1 MPMPKKFTIG
11 FLIVFLSLVTTHCS
25 RPLWNEEINFGIL
38 AAQRD
43 LWEEAFFRWQR
54 AALSQPDSAAAH
66 NNLAVAYERKGLWEE
81 AKKEYDLAL
90 KLSPKNSYIK
100 ANYENFK
107 KIYEG
112 SEKKGP
118 DKEKSAKE
126 KKDEKK

>member
-1 MPMPKKFTIG
+1 MAKNYKIW
-11 FLIVFLSLVTTHCS
+11 FLIVFLCLFITYCS

-38 AAQRD
+38 AAQKD
-43 LWEEAFFRWQR
+43 LWEEALFRWQK
-54 AALSQPDSAAAH
+54 AALSNPDSAAAR

-81 AKKEYDLAL
+81 AKKEYELAL

-112 SEKKGP
+112 AEKEGL
-118 DKEKSAKE
+118 DKEKSSKE
-126 KKDEKK
+126 KKNEKK

>member
-1 MPMPKKFTIG
+1 MPKKFTIA
-11 FLIVFLSLVTTHCS
+11 FLIVLLSLITIHCS
-25 RPLWNEEINFGIL
+25 RPLLNKELNFGIL

-43 LWEEAFFRWQR
+43 LWEEAFFRWQK
-54 AALSQPDSAAAH
+54 AALADPDSAAAH

-81 AKKEYDLAL
+81 AKKEYELAL

-112 SEKKGP
+112 SEKQEPEKAAM
-118 DKEKSAKE
+118 DKKNEKI
-126 KKDEKK
+126 

>member
-1 MPMPKKFTIG
+1 MAMQKKLTIVAL
-11 FLIVFLSLVTTHCS
+11 FVFFSLVGTHCS
-25 RPLWNEEINFGIL
+25 RPFLNEQINFGIL
-38 AAQRD
+38 AAQKD

-81 AKKEYDLAL
+81 AKKEYELAL

-100 ANYENFK
+100 ANYDNFK

-112 SEKKGP
+112 PGTKEP
-118 DKEKSAKE
+118 DKEKPAKE